1 MRVYGRR
8 AIHLVPDLALDE
20 PTVHAV
26 LGQVRDVGYLHLI
39 LKIHCCAGGSSV
51 AGARHVGHVASGPV
65 GGSWPVVVFDDAAQA
80 LSGGGQVVFEFLD
93 AALGVVGL
101 GGAGVAFGE

>member
-1 MRVYGRR
+1 MVEQ
-8 AIHLVPDLALDE
+8 HPDDLL
-20 PTVHAV
+20 
-26 LGQVRDVGYLHLI
+26 RDVPVDQPAGEGYLHLI

-80 LSGGGQVVFEFLD
+80 LSGGGQVVFEFVD

>member
-1 MRVYGRR
+1 MPEQLLERLQRHPGV
-8 AIHLVPDLALDE
+8 DQ
-20 PTVHAV
+20 AV
-26 LGQVRDVGYLHLI
+26 ATGYLHLI
-39 LKIHCCAGGSSV
+39 LTIHCCAGGSSV

-65 GGSWPVVVFDDAAQA
+65 GGSWPVVVFDDSAEAF
-80 LSGGGQVVFEFLD
+80 SGGGQVVFEFVD

>member
-1 MRVYGRR
+1 MVEQFAQDVDRDAGVG
-8 AIHLVPDLALDE
+8 VS
-20 PTVHAV
+20 
-26 LGQVRDVGYLHLI
+26 LGVGYLHLI

-65 GGSWPVVVFDDAAQA
+65 GGSWPVVVFDHAAQA
-80 LSGGGQVVFEFLD
+80 LSGGGEVVFEFVD
-93 AALGVVGL
+93 AALGGVGL

>member
-1 MRVYGRR
+1 MM
-8 AIHLVPDLALDE
+8 IEQDSHDLLRD
-20 PTVHAV
+20 VAV
-26 LGQVRDVGYLHLI
+26 DQPGAVGYLHLI

-80 LSGGGQVVFEFLD
+80 LSGGGQVVFEFVD